1 VSDRLISVFAE
12 VLGVD
17 EASLSDDSSPDT
29 VEKWDSLSAMR
40 LVSAIEETFSVELS
54 TREIM
59 KMSSIRLAREALL
72 RKGVTI

>member
-1 VSDRLISVFAE
+1 VFAE

-40 LVSAIEETFSVELS
+40 LVSAIEETFSFELS

-59 KMSSIRLAREALL
+59 KMSSIRLARDALL

>member
-1 VSDRLISVFAE
+1 VFAE
-12 VLGVD
+12 VLGVN
-17 EASLSDDSSPDT
+17 EAELSDDSSPDT
-29 VEKWDSLSAMR
+29 IEKWDSLSAMR

>member
-1 VSDRLISVFAE
+1 VFAE

-17 EASLSDDSSPDT
+17 EASLSDESSPDT